1 VKELSVISS
10 EDEVLHRAGNL
21 FLEELTGT
29 LIPYWIGTDYDFYG
43 QTYIPGKGEIACGY
57 FVTTLLEDM
66 GVQLDRNGLAKMAS
80 EQMIKELVAPKHIKR
95 YSKQPLKR
103 VLADI
108 KFEGKGVYIVGLDTH
123 TGFIIND
130 GDEIY
135 FAHAS
140 GRNPWAVIEETALG
154 SIPLKKSNYRVV
166 GQLTKDVDFLR
177 EWLNH

>member
-1 VKELSVISS
+1 M
-10 EDEVLHRAGNL
+10 LHRAGNL

-29 LIPYWIGTDYDFYG
+29 LIPFWIGTDYDFYG

-66 GVQLDRNGLAKMAS
+66 GVPLDRNGLAKMAS

-95 YSKQPLKR
+95 YSNQPLKR

-108 KFEGKGVYIVGLDTH
+108 EFEGKGVYIVGLDTH
-123 TGFIIND
+123 TGFIINN
-130 GDEIY
+130 GKEIY

-140 GRNPWAVIEETALG
+140 GRNPWAVIEESAEG
-154 SIPLKKSNYRVV
+154 SIPLEKSKYRVV
-166 GQLTKDVDFLR
+166 GNLTQDVNLLQT
-177 EWLNH
+177 WLKN